1 MLDKIAEKKKAIL
14 DSTLRLVKEKGFH
27 GTPMSLV
34 AKKAGVAAGT
44 IYHYFDS
51 KDALILE
58 LYSYTTNQVLEAMLR
73 NNREDMAYKDQF
85 FSRWINRCKF
95 YIENPDALFF
105 IEQFVNSPYHSQ
117 CTQEQNE
124 CFQNEVVQFIDRGIE
139 TGVLRKM
146 DRKLM
151 GIMIHSNIITAAKI
165 HLAEKVKLGEE
176 EMQQLAQMAW
186 DSIRQNQ

>member
-1 MLDKIAEKKKAIL
+1 MEKLAEKKKAIL
-14 DSTLRLVKEKGFH
+14 NSTLKLIKEKGFH

-58 LYSYTTNQVLEAMLR
+58 LYTYTTNLVLEAMLR
-73 NNREDMAYKDQF
+73 DNREDMDYKDQF
-85 FSRWINRCKF
+85 FSRWISRCKF
-95 YIENPDALFF
+95 YIANPDALFF

-146 DRKLM
+146 DRRLM
-151 GIMIHSNIITAAKI
+151 GIMIHSNILIAAKI
-165 HLAEKVKLGEE
+165 HLAGKVTLGET
-176 EMQQLAQMAW
+176 EMQQLALMAW
-186 DSIRQNQ
+186 DSVRQNH